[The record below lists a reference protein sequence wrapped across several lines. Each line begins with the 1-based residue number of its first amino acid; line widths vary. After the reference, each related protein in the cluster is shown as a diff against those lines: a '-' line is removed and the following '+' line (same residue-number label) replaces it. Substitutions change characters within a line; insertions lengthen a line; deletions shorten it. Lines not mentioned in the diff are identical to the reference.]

1 MYCCCGERWTFL
13 IIIHFTQIYLFT
25 EMENEIVLDF
35 YFWRRKRCTVAV
47 EIDGPN
53 LRNERNMGA
62 RPLACKPTIYD
73 SMSDL
78 GEIRVYQRADFQS
91 GSRVLKKV
99 F

>member
-13 IIIHFTQIYLFT
+13 IIIYFTQFYLFT

-62 RPLACKPTIYD
+62 RPLACKPTIYGPLMIGVK
-73 SMSDL
+73 S
-78 GEIRVYQRADFQS
+78 
-91 GSRVLKKV
+91 
-99 F
+99 

>member
-1 MYCCCGERWTFL
+1 MHIMCNSTNVNVIVTICRAEVSRISHLGEICDARCGSRL
-13 IIIHFTQIYLFT
+13 S
-25 EMENEIVLDF
+25 EIT
-35 YFWRRKRCTVAV
+35 YMQGT
-47 EIDGPN
+47 
-53 LRNERNMGA
+53 
-62 RPLACKPTIYD
+62 YD